1 LVGHTVNTT
10 FLYFIGNFG
19 IPTPTTTGIEVFLTM
34 NLVAYSDSDS
44 EDDVPEQPS
53 KKVKDNDNPP
63 AFKPAAKIA
72 MKLPSAR

>member
-1 LVGHTVNTT
+1 
-10 FLYFIGNFG
+10 
-19 IPTPTTTGIEVFLTM
+19 M

-53 KKVKDNDNPP
+53 KKVKDSHNPP
-63 AFKPAAKIA
+63 ASKPVAKIA